1 MRRRHVTLG
10 TRILILSATL
20 GVATVV
26 VASSASGQVAVT
38 IDSRTPT
45 LAKEDQGW
53 TASLGFTN
61 LTASPIQLKTEPVA
75 NNPGCTLDLG
85 KSQLPSA
92 EHRSVTVT
100 IPNGCDAESGL
111 DFAISY
117 SPAGTG
123 GAEST
128 GTFAI
133 SASPE
138 SSADEPNWSALWAFP
153 IALAAAVIAA
163 FIFFL
168 LWRTPR
174 RSSLGYP
181 LKYLEATWSFKD
193 SWVSNITIAAGLLT
207 GIFGSSDVATAF
219 LGEDA
224 DSSVALATV
233 GAAFAVAFISA
244 GPIIVLATKSK
255 VGDHFT
261 VGGVLAASAVTLAGA
276 FGELYVVY
284 ESGAQLDLNGWEDRI
299 VYLAVA
305 AGLLLAFYALR
316 ALLGTLRQG
325 VKRPPP
331 KPQSDAIAAAKM
343 IVEALK
349 ARPDTNTKELNDALA
364 KLEDVYPS
372 IGTSTGD
379 DHYPY
384 SKRSALL

>member
-1 MRRRHVTLG
+1 
-10 TRILILSATL
+10 
-20 GVATVV
+20 
-26 VASSASGQVAVT
+26 
-38 IDSRTPT
+38 
-45 LAKEDQGW
+45 
-53 TASLGFTN
+53 
-61 LTASPIQLKTEPVA
+61 
-75 NNPGCTLDLG
+75 
-85 KSQLPSA
+85 
-92 EHRSVTVT
+92 
-100 IPNGCDAESGL
+100 
-111 DFAISY
+111 
-117 SPAGTG
+117 
-123 GAEST
+123 
-128 GTFAI
+128 
-133 SASPE
+133 
-138 SSADEPNWSALWAFP
+138 
-153 IALAAAVIAA
+153 
-163 FIFFL
+163 
-168 LWRTPR
+168 
-174 RSSLGYP
+174 
-181 LKYLEATWSFKD
+181 
-193 SWVSNITIAAGLLT
+193 
-207 GIFGSSDVATAF
+207 
-219 LGEDA
+219 
-224 DSSVALATV
+224 VALATV